1 MIFTIDSDDDVP
13 LSASEDE
20 QEQTIKSKGSN
31 GGKSKKKKDL
41 SSLESKDA
49 FDFEFDDGRIDR
61 QIIENSE
68 NYDDNES
75 SDERSINDDEEVDDE
90 DVAPGAIKTMPHA
103 EQRAARAA
111 EKLERKRQRKEAAE
125 LESAGADDSDDDEQV
140 GMGIEEEREYFD
152 TIVDNSTADTITM
165 FSQLNL
171 SRALLRAVEACG
183 YVQPTPIQARVIPL
197 ALAGRDICASAVTG
211 SGKTAAFALP
221 FLERLLYRPKDRAAI
236 RVLVVTPT
244 RELATQIYQVVQKL
258 AQFTDVTTSLILGGK
273 KDIKS
278 QTVLLRQRPDVVV
291 GTPGRLIDHL
301 RNSASV
307 SLADLDVL
315 VLDEVDRLLD
325 LGFQE
330 ELEELVRHC
339 PKSRQTMLF
348 SATMTPKVEDLVV
361 LSLRKPVRVKTTGGP
376 TTVAPRLI
384 QEFVRVREESER
396 EPQLA
401 ALLCKS
407 FKNVGRT
414 IVFAETKKFAHRFN
428 AVVKLLG
435 CKTVELH
442 GDLQQTQRDLAVQKF
457 RDNEVDILIATD
469 VAARGL
475 DIQGV
480 RLVLNAEMPRNT
492 STYVHRVGRTAR
504 AGSSGRAITLVS
516 DARRKVMKSLLKGEG
531 GLLSTDASNVL
542 TRTIPAPTISH
553 YANKIRDLES
563 QIAEVFKEEQV
574 NSKLELAMRE
584 ADRAQN
590 LLVYEDEIAARPNRT
605 WHQTETKKQEIR
617 SATLAQAKREQKEAE
632 VGRKEA
638 ERLAM
643 TAQQKAAA
651 LARADDYR
659 RAEAQAK
666 KDHRLSRKKRRRI
679 EALRDNAQGDGA
691 DDGEDAPPR
700 KMPTLASAGSA
711 KRQAKESQREAHKV
725 KTGNVWL
732 TEDAALLK
740 RDRQGKQGLV
750 SRPKFAVGGLE
761 QDDVWGGA
769 KRSDKPSKKVQAQLK
784 AAADFT
790 DFDASKKLRKG
801 GKQSTNSFKSK
812 KKFKRR

>member
-1 MIFTIDSDDDVP
+1 MIFTIDSDEEVQ
-13 LSASEDE
+13 ASSSESE
-20 QEQTIKSKGSN
+20 QEQQSTKG
-31 GGKSKKKKDL
+31 KKDRKRKITAITK
-41 SSLESKDA
+41 SSKSDFS
-49 FDFEFDDGRIDR
+49 FDFEDGRVDR
-61 QIIENSE
+61 FKSANSDE
-68 NYDDNES
+68 ES
-75 SDERSINDDEEVDDE
+75 SDDSGSESSGSDEEE
-90 DVAPGAIKTMPHA
+90 GAVAAGAAKQMPRA

-111 EKLERKRQRKEAAE
+111 EKRERKLAAKEAAE
-125 LESAGADDSDDDEQV
+125 GNENADSDDEEV
-140 GMGIEEEREYFD
+140 GMRAEEEKEYFD
-152 TIVDNSTADTITM
+152 SIVDNSTADSVSM

-171 SRALLRAVEACG
+171 SRPLLRAVEAAG
-183 YVQPTPIQARVIPL
+183 YVQPTPVQARVIPL
-197 ALAGRDICASAVTG
+197 ALAGRDICASALTG

-221 FLERLLYRPKDRAAI
+221 FLERLLYRPKDHAAI

-258 AQFTDVTTSLILGGK
+258 AQFTDVTTTLILGGK

-330 ELEELVRHC
+330 ELEELVKHC

-348 SATMTPKVEDLVV
+348 SATMTAKVEDLVV
-361 LSLRKPVRVKTTGGP
+361 LSLRKPIRVKTTGGP
-376 TTVAPRLI
+376 QTVAPRLV
-384 QEFVRVREESER
+384 QEFVRVRDEEER

-407 FKNVGRT
+407 FKDYGRT
-414 IVFAETKKFAHRFN
+414 IVFAETKKFAHRFC
-428 AVVKLLG
+428 AVARLLG
-435 CKTVELH
+435 CSTVELH

-475 DIQGV
+475 DIPGV
-480 RLVLNAEMPRNT
+480 RLVLNAEMPRT
-492 STYVHRVGRTAR
+492 ASTYIHRVGRTAR

-531 GLLSTDASNVL
+531 GLLSADSSNVL
-542 TRTIPAPTISH
+542 TRTIPAVTITH
-553 YANKIRDLES
+553 YANKIRDMDA
-563 QIAEVFKEEQV
+563 QIREAFKEEAI
-574 NSKLELAMRE
+574 NTKLEIAMRE

-590 LLVYEDEIAARPNRT
+590 MLTYEEEIQSRPNRT
-605 WHQTETKKQEIR
+605 WHQTETQKQETR
-617 SATLAQAKREQKEAE
+617 TATLQQSKREAKEAE
-632 VGRKEA
+632 LGKREA
-638 ERLAM
+638 ERQAL
-643 TAQQKAAA
+643 TATQKAEA

-659 RAEAQAK
+659 RAESQAK
-666 KDHRLSRKKRRRI
+666 KEHRLSRKKKRRL
-679 EALRDNAQGDGA
+679 EAMREDVQ
-691 DDGEDAPPR
+691 DDSEPR
-700 KMPTLASAGSA
+700 EEREERMPTQASAGSA
-711 KRQAKESQREAHKV
+711 KRQAKESGREMK
-725 KTGNVWL
+725 KIRTGDTWL
-732 TEDAALLK
+732 AEDAALTK
-740 RDRQGKQGLV
+740 RGRQGAKV

-769 KRSDKPSKKVQAQLK
+769 RKQDKPTKKVVQQMK

-790 DFDASKKLRKG
+790 EFDAGKKFGKG
-801 GKQSTNSFKSK
+801 GKKSTNSFKSK

>member
-1 MIFTIDSDDDVP
+1 MFTIDSDEEVQ
-13 LSASEDE
+13 ASSSDSE
-20 QEQTIKSKGSN
+20 QEQISSSKG
-31 GGKSKKKKDL
+31 KKDRKRKIAVVDK
-41 SSLESKDA
+41 SSKVVFS
-49 FDFEFDDGRIDR
+49 FDFDDGRVDR
-61 QIIENSE
+61 FKPANS
-68 NYDDNES
+68 NSDSSSDSGSES
-75 SDERSINDDEEVDDE
+75 SCGSEGEEE
-90 DVAPGAIKTMPHA
+90 AAAAGAAKKMPRA

-111 EKLERKRQRKEAAE
+111 EKAARKAAAKEAAE
-125 LESAGADDSDDDEQV
+125 GNVDADSDDEM
-140 GMGIEEEREYFD
+140 GMCAEEEAAYFD
-152 TIVDNSTADTITM
+152 TIVDNTTADSVSM

-171 SRALLRAVEACG
+171 SRALLRAVEAAG
-183 YVQPTPIQARVIPL
+183 YVQPTPIQARVVPL

-221 FLERLLYRPKDRAAI
+221 FLERLLYRPKDHAAI

-258 AQFTDVTTSLILGGK
+258 AQFTDVTTTLILGGK

-330 ELEELVRHC
+330 ELEELVKHC
-339 PKSRQTMLF
+339 PRSRQTMLF

-361 LSLRKPVRVKTTGGP
+361 LSLRKPIRVKTTGGP
-376 TTVAPRLI
+376 QTVAPRLV
-384 QEFVRVREESER
+384 QEFVRVRDEEER

-407 FKNVGRT
+407 FKGYGRT
-414 IVFAETKKFAHRFN
+414 IVFAETKKFAHRFC
-428 AVVKLLG
+428 AVARLLG
-435 CKTVELH
+435 LQTVELH

-457 RDNEVDILIATD
+457 RENEVDILIATD

-475 DIQGV
+475 DIPGV
-480 RLVLNAEMPRNT
+480 RLVINSEMPRT
-492 STYVHRVGRTAR
+492 ASTYIHRVGRTAR

-531 GLLSTDASNVL
+531 GLLSADSSNVL
-542 TRTIPAPTISH
+542 TRTIPAITTTH

-563 QIAEVFKEEQV
+563 QIQEAFKEEHI
-574 NSKLELAMRE
+574 NTKLELAMRE
-584 ADRAQN
+584 AERAQN
-590 LLVYEDEIAARPNRT
+590 MLTYEEEIHARPNRT
-605 WHQTETKKQEIR
+605 WHQTETQKQETR
-617 SATLAQAKREQKEAE
+617 TATLVLAKKEAKQAE
-632 VGRKEA
+632 LGKREA
-638 ERLAM
+638 ERQAM
-643 TAQQKAAA
+643 TATQKAEA

-659 RAEAQAK
+659 RAENQAK
-666 KDHRLSRKKRRRI
+666 KDHRLSRKKKRRI
-679 EALRDNAQGDGA
+679 EALREDVQGKG
-691 DDGEDAPPR
+691 DAGQDEEQEER
-700 KMPTLASAGSA
+700 MPTQASAGSA
-711 KRQAKESQREAHKV
+711 KRQAKESGREQQKIR
-725 KTGNVWL
+725 TGDSYL
-732 TEDAALLK
+732 TDDSAFTK
-740 RDRQGKQGLV
+740 RGRQSAKV

-769 KRSDKPSKKVQAQLK
+769 KKQDKPSKKVVSQMK

-790 DFDASKKLRKG
+790 EFDAGKKFGKG
-801 GKQSTNSFKSK
+801 GQKSTNSFKSK